1 MEELIDQYTNA
12 DEDTRLTRQYITR
25 MEFDTTMHALHG
37 WLTPGARVT
46 ELGAATGRYSL
57 TFAQMGCKVTAVE
70 LVPDQVRILREKAA
84 ESDIDIDI
92 HQGSACEVPFIAD
105 NSQDLCV
112 ILGPLYHLQ
121 TEQARKQVMEEAMR
135 ILKPGGVMAVAYIS
149 RFFVAGLF
157 AQHFPHLITPQI
169 LDQLQG
175 EGLVSSPEAAQF
187 FNVGYFATPNEMEQ
201 LVDTHGFA
209 IERHIATDGFGR
221 YLASGINHFSPDQY
235 DAWLAYH
242 LKSCDEPSLLGASNH
257 GLVIAR
263 KSLDDGLPQNIN

>member
-1 MEELIDQYTNA
+1 MDALIEQYTSA
-12 DEDTRLTRQYITR
+12 DEDSRLTRQYITR
-25 MEFDTTMHALHG
+25 MEFDTTMHVLYG
-37 WLTPGARVT
+37 WLTPGTCVA

-70 LVPDQVRILREKAA
+70 LVPDQVRILREKAGV
-84 ESDIDIDI
+84 SDIDIDI
-92 HQGSACEVPFIAD
+92 HQGSACEVSFIAD

-121 TEQARKQVMEEAMR
+121 TEQERRRALEEAMR
-135 ILKPGGVMAVAYIS
+135 ILKPGGVVAVAYIS

-157 AQHFPHLITPQI
+157 AQQFPHLMTPHV
-169 LDQLQG
+169 LDELKRG
-175 EGLVSSPEAAQF
+175 GLVSSPEAAQF
-187 FNVGYFATPNEMEQ
+187 FNVGYFATPEEMTL
-201 LVDTHGFA
+201 LVEERGFA

-221 YLASGINHFSPDQY
+221 YLASGINHFNPEQY

-242 LKSCDEPSLLGASNH
+242 LETCDEPSLLGASNH

-263 KSLDDGLPQNIN
+263 KCCL